1 VTATF
6 SSIWP
11 CLTYVFISLHICWE
25 TKGNDRLKSI
35 LQVGASVPNLIP
47 LPHALMHSYI
57 RWSRIHL
64 VVFFIS
70 FRHVS
75 FPSCHSCILHV
86 NHVSLL
92 HESCLFLLESCLL
105 PIASSN
111 DRTIM
116 CVRHAYHI
124 YQHTYENVEHRR
136 ANQPRLFTRAFDQTA
151 VLTII
156 ESKRASLLNYKQASR
171 DPFKAGSPPEIWDL
185 EILRSVSHIVEG
197 GCAGPVW

>member
-1 VTATF
+1 MY
-6 SSIWP
+6 IYI
-11 CLTYVFISLHICWE
+11 CISELVRRIF
-25 TKGNDRLKSI
+25 
-35 LQVGASVPNLIP
+35 SVPVGQQAWIV
-47 LPHALMHSYI
+47 
-57 RWSRIHL
+57 IHL
-64 VVFFIS
+64 HELCFYFLQS
-70 FRHVS
+70 CF
-75 FPSCHSCILHV
+75 FPSCQSCILHV

>member
-1 VTATF
+1 MAMPEICF
-6 SSIWP
+6 M
-11 CLTYVFISLHICWE
+11 SLHICWE

-35 LQVGASVPNLIP
+35 LQVGASVPSLIS
-47 LPHALMHSYI
+47 LPHALMHSWI
-57 RWSRIHL
+57 RWSLIHV

-75 FPSCHSCILHV
+75 LPSCQSCILHV
-86 NHVSLL
+86 NHVSLP
-92 HESCLFLLESCLL
+92 HESCLFLLKSCLL

-116 CVRHAYHI
+116 RVRHAYHI
-124 YQHTYENVEHRR
+124 HQHTYENVKHRR

-156 ESKRASLLNYKQASR
+156 ESIFDYKQASR
-171 DPFKAGSPPEIWDL
+171 DQRMHGDGFWV
-185 EILRSVSHIVEG
+185 VSYSSLYEEDG
-197 GCAGPVW
+197 GMWERVRTRTSYIPS